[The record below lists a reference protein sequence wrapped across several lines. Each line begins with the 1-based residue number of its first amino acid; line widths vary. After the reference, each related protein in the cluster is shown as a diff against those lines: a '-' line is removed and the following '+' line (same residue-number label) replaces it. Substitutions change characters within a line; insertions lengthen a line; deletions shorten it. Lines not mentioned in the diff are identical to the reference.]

1 MRDSADSDDYGVT
14 RRGRKRGQFDD
25 ADRAY
30 VKRDRHRPRL
40 QAEDA
45 HDATDGL
52 PEGDRW
58 STWDQSTPLERGP
71 KPHPKWLVTDLAAVD
86 SELGILKTGK
96 EADVYLIRRH
106 VPGTGKSCLLA
117 AKRYRDAEHRL
128 FHRDAGYLEGRR
140 VKESRINRAT
150 ASRSAFGKQ
159 MIAGQ
164 WANAEFTALC
174 RLHAAR
180 VPVPYPV
187 QVTGTEVLLEFIGDA
202 DGTAAPRL
210 AETRPDDKLLVS
222 LWEQFTAALDT
233 LARHG
238 LAHGDLSPY
247 NLLVHQGR
255 LVLIDLPQVVDV
267 IAHPTGRD
275 YLARDARNVASWF
288 AARGLP
294 AADPDALARRAAE
307 QAGLALAGR
316 LQLASPAVPD
326 VPEVPEPSEPPLKR
340 SCMTLRAPSSA
351 FLTESRWRR
360 SDRALSAFL
369 AASVVRRSL
378 NAASAFLAGSLV
390 RRSFSL
396 VAARWARSLSRKSRA
411 RLAARCAPSVALCR
425 RPPDL
430 EFHHCDRRAVNCL
443 IRLSIRLMITSR

>member
-14 RRGRKRGQFDD
+14 GRGRKRGKFDD
-25 ADRAY
+25 EQPGFA
-30 VKRDRHRPRL
+30 KRNRHLPRL

-45 HDATDGL
+45 HVATDGL

-174 RLHAAR
+174 RLHAVR

-210 AETRPDDKLLVS
+210 AETRPGDKLLVS

-233 LARHG
+233 LARQG

-275 YLARDARNVASWF
+275 YLARDARNVAAWF

-307 QAGLALAGR
+307 QAGLA
-316 LQLASPAVPD
+316 
-326 VPEVPEPSEPPLKR
+326 
-340 SCMTLRAPSSA
+340 
-351 FLTESRWRR
+351 
-360 SDRALSAFL
+360 
-369 AASVVRRSL
+369 
-378 NAASAFLAGSLV
+378 
-390 RRSFSL
+390 
-396 VAARWARSLSRKSRA
+396 
-411 RLAARCAPSVALCR
+411 
-425 RPPDL
+425 
-430 EFHHCDRRAVNCL
+430 
-443 IRLSIRLMITSR
+443 